1 MTPTPRRVL
10 LIEDDRGQARIVD
23 AVFGQFE
30 GERFEL
36 HWAATYEDGLTA
48 LREGDFCA
56 CLLDYQLGPRDG
68 LALLREAAEAGIPT
82 PIIFLTS
89 ETSGAVDTEA
99 LNAGALDY
107 LVKFEITPRGLERS
121 LRYTLRL
128 HETLTALRRL
138 ATRDPLTTLINRREG
153 LRLLER
159 EVQRARQYGRS
170 LSVLLID
177 VDHFKRVNDTLGPAN
192 GDRVLASI
200 ALKLKMAVRE
210 MDSAVRWDGDEFAV
224 WLPEQD
230 AVAARSSAE
239 NIVVAIRELGHTVSI
254 GVTQWND
261 TRDDAA
267 GLLAAADQA
276 LREAK
281 SSGRDRV
288 A

>member
-1 MTPTPRRVL
+1 M
-10 LIEDDRGQARIVD
+10 
-23 AVFGQFE
+23 
-30 GERFEL
+30 
-36 HWAATYEDGLTA
+36 
-48 LREGDFCA
+48 
-56 CLLDYQLGPRDG
+56 
-68 LALLREAAEAGIPT
+68 
-82 PIIFLTS
+82 
-89 ETSGAVDTEA
+89 
-99 LNAGALDY
+99 
-107 LVKFEITPRGLERS
+107 
-121 LRYTLRL
+121 RYTLRL

-177 VDHFKRVNDTLGPAN
+177 VDHFKRVNDKLGPAN

-210 MDSAVRWDGDEFAV
+210 MDSAVRWDGDEFSV

-230 AVAARSSAE
+230 AVAARQSAE
-239 NIVVAIRELGHTVSI
+239 NIVVAIRGLGHTVSI
-254 GVTQWND
+254 GVAQWIA
-261 TRDDAA
+261 TRDEAT